1 MGVAALLDRLYKE
14 KGTDK
19 SNKKRPIE
27 PLPLVMSAYDD
38 DDNNGRADLFGMTG
52 PRDGL
57 LVATPL
63 AAWPE
68 GFDAG
73 DDYRD
78 NGGGDGY
85 QDGGGNAV
93 GDQVAAA
100 LAAAEAASGPVPGE
114 ALSEAQ
120 LGLPEGETGLPAIDV
135 ALSGASTLAPGA
147 RFADGAPP
155 FEVQVLVDPV
165 DALALA
171 EFWSDIMRD
180 HMHFLGMWLLDTPI
194 PTTGGSG
201 SGGDED
207 HARAAGAFKQ
217 AARDL
222 EAAWSAYIEGALAAG
237 DLAVP
242 VLSQLIAGTGL
253 LKNRILEA
261 VRAGQYVGGVYESF
275 LLDNLMEVDYFVD
288 ALADAVGGQRE
299 VDMWN
304 EHARGHALLDAH
316 MLDPLMVREIID
328 ALVLAEQF
336 LAVSDGAPRE
346 PLAAPTPLDALNGRT
361 SADEIITEGMR
372 RLAAEADSPA
382 AASAAYL
389 DALQAIRARMEGEGA
404 RVSGVAPHRLV
415 VHTIREIAYGL
426 ERIQQIQG
434 A

>member
-1 MGVAALLDRLYKE
+1 
-14 KGTDK
+14 
-19 SNKKRPIE
+19 
-27 PLPLVMSAYDD
+27 MSAYNDN
-38 DDNNGRADLFGMTG
+38 DDNGRVGFFGMTG

-57 LVATPL
+57 VVATPL
-63 AAWPE
+63 VAWPE

-73 DDYRD
+73 DDHR
-78 NGGGDGY
+78 GGGDAY
-85 QDGGGNAV
+85 QDGGGGDTV
-93 GDQVAAA
+93 GDRVVAA
-100 LAAAEAASGPVPGE
+100 LAAAEAASGPLPDE
-114 ALSEAQ
+114 ALSQAQ

-147 RFADGAPP
+147 RFADDAPP
-155 FEVQVLVDPV
+155 FEAQVLVDPI

-194 PTTGGSG
+194 PTTGASG

-207 HARAAGAFKQ
+207 HAREAGAFKQ

-242 VLSQLIAGTGL
+242 VLSQLIAETGL
-253 LKNRILEA
+253 LKNRILDA
-261 VRAGQYVGGVYESF
+261 VRAGRYVGGVYESF

-288 ALADAVGGQRE
+288 ALAAHGVGGQRE

-316 MLDPLMVREIID
+316 MLDPLMVREIIE